1 MTALGLSLPV
11 ADVKKKP
18 DPGPP
23 STSEPISLNG
33 GGGGGKFMTDK
44 TTSQLFF

>member
-11 ADVKKKP
+11 ADVKKKT

-23 STSEPISLNG
+23 STSKPISLNG
-33 GGGGGKFMTDK
+33 GGGGEFVTDK
-44 TTSQLFF
+44 TTSQPIF